1 MSKSD
6 PHFDEFQKHI
16 WYVHHAHTTAMK
28 DVLIQEIGEIWEGWG
43 VVKKG
48 SKKRQPGLA
57 PALRKFWN
65 GNMQGVWSS
74 WALGEFQCCLATPS
88 QQTQERP
95 YT

>member
-57 PALRKFWN
+57 PGLRKFWN

-95 YT
+95 HT